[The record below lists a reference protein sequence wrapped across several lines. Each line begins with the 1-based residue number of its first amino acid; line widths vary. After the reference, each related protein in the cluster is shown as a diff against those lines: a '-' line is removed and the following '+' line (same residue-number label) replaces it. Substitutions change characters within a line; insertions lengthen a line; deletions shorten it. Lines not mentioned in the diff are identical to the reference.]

1 MIGPAAAPRSGKSIR
16 VLIIDDLPTD
26 RARLARTLQS
36 DGDIVSLGQVATG
49 PAAIGRVAREHP
61 DVILLGLSTTDG
73 SGQSLIEQVMAHTPT
88 PILVLST
95 QIENRQSPG
104 AVDALVAGALDVL
117 PAPVRWTPDLEA
129 GLRRTVRQLSRVQTI
144 RHPRGVLARPL
155 GAVPTTPSGRTR
167 QAVVALAASTGGP
180 KALATVLAGL
190 GGLAAPVLVV
200 QHLHPDFTGGLFD
213 WMTRVSAL
221 PVEIAVHD
229 QVARPGRVYLAP
241 GGRHLRLGAGLRLVL
256 ASTPVTIHQ
265 PSANELFQSV
275 ARNAGSAGVGVILTG
290 MGDDGA
296 AGLLEMHRANGQTL
310 GQDEESC
317 AVFGMPRAA
326 YRLGAVSDLL
336 SVDLLAAAILR
347 CAARGTA

>member
-1 MIGPAAAPRSGKSIR
+1 MTGTTTGPRPGKPIR
-16 VLIIDDLPTD
+16 VLIIDDFPTD
-26 RARLARTLQS
+26 RARLARMLQS
-36 DGDIVSLGQVATG
+36 EGDITSLGQVATG
-49 PAAIGRVAREHP
+49 PAAITLVARERP
-61 DVILLGLSTTDG
+61 DVIVLGLTTSDG
-73 SGQSLIEQVMAHTPT
+73 SGQNLIEQVMAHTPT

-95 QIENRQSPG
+95 QIENRQSPS

-117 PAPVRWTPDLEA
+117 PVPVRWTPDLEA
-129 GLRRTVRQLSRVQTI
+129 GLRHTVRQLSRVQTI
-144 RHPRGVLARPL
+144 RHPRGVRARPA
-155 GAVPTTPSGRTR
+155 GAAPAPSGRNR

-190 GGLAAPVLVV
+190 GGLVAPVLVV
-200 QHLHPDFTGGLFD
+200 QHLHQDFTGGLYD

-241 GGRHLRLGAGLRLVL
+241 GGLHLRLAAGLRLEL
-256 ASTPVTIHQ
+256 ASTPATIHQ
-265 PSANELFQSV
+265 PSANELFRSV
-275 ARNAGSAGVGVILTG
+275 AQNAGPAGIGVILTG

-296 AGLLEMHRANGQTL
+296 EGLLEIHRANGQTL
-310 GQDEESC
+310 GQDEESS

-326 YRLGAVSDLL
+326 YRLGAVSALLPIDL
-336 SVDLLAAAILR
+336 VAAAILR

>member
-1 MIGPAAAPRSGKSIR
+1 MTGSAAAPRSGKSIR

-49 PAAIGRVAREHP
+49 QAAIGLVAREHP

-117 PAPVRWTPDLEA
+117 PGPVRWTPDLEA

-144 RHPRGVLARPL
+144 RHPRGVLARPP
-155 GAVPTTPSGRTR
+155 GVVPAPSGRTR
-167 QAVVALAASTGGP
+167 QTVVALAASTGGP

-200 QHLHPDFTGGLFD
+200 QHLHQDFTGGLVD

-241 GGRHLRLGAGLRLVL
+241 GGLHLRLGAGLRLEL

-296 AGLLEMHRANGQTL
+296 EGLLEMHRANGQTL

-326 YRLGAVSDLL
+326 YRVGAVSDLL